1 MRIKNLFATTMVVAI
16 FLSSCQKNFIALEST
31 TAKGEVPQLGNLV
44 FRFNKSLIPDSLI
57 NTWDSTAYVRFEP
70 AIPGRFRW
78 QGPDELVFSPA
89 QPLAPA
95 TSYKAEISNEIL
107 RYTRYNDVKLDEK
120 IAFHTM
126 PLQMMD
132 AQVTWVLPAD
142 DSRNAV
148 PQIAINFNY
157 PVKPSDLKDKLEIE
171 VNGTEYPFQLVT
183 ASPSEI
189 IMVRLEGFK
198 TEDKSFEAKLTL
210 DKGFLP
216 IGGHNKT
223 AEAMKASVTISSP
236 YMLSINSVQTEH
248 DGTDGL
254 VRINT
259 SQELAGDDINSHVR
273 FVPDVAYTVER
284 TETGVILRSDKFDA
298 TESYTLMIDQG
309 LRGRVGGILKEDYV
323 NDVAFGELESE
334 IRFTNKKAVY
344 LSKQGSGNIEVLITN
359 TPKLKLVISRIYEN
373 NLMMAH
379 RYGYEPAGE
388 NRYEEYEEYGEGNNG
403 GSMETVAGDV
413 IYTREID
420 TRSLPKSGNG
430 RLLNVSQV
438 TDRLADV
445 KGIYHVSLRSDKDY
459 WVQDSRF
466 ISLSD
471 IGLIAKQGTD
481 KLTVFAN
488 SIKSANG
495 LQGVTVNVYGINN
508 QLMGTGSTNSS
519 GVAEITLVKRDFS
532 GFKPAMVI
540 AKTAEDFTYLPL
552 NSTRVNTSRF
562 DVGGKHSNATG
573 LDAFVYAERDIYRP
587 GERVNFALLVR
598 DQRWKSPGEIPVQ
611 MKFLF
616 PNGKEF
622 KTFRKSL
629 NEGGAAEAG
638 IDIPSSAITGSY
650 LLEVYSS
657 NNILLT
663 SKNFMIEE
671 FVPDRIKVSSKLD
684 RPSLKP
690 GDKAQVSINAVNFFG
705 PPASDRS
712 FEMEVQV
719 KQKTFDPKNFPDYDF
734 YLANQ
739 SSFNDK
745 TVLEGKTDAEGN
757 AVEYYEVPEMFRN
770 AGLLQANFYTTVFDE
785 TGRPVSKLTS
795 ADIFTQDVYNGVK
808 DDGFYYYGLNQPVR
822 FQLVSVNKDGN
833 PVSSATRITVIKHE
847 YRTALVRNGGYFRYE
862 SQQDDKILVNGD
874 ITVGNG
880 TPYVFIPRSSG
891 EFELRISRPGSNTYL
906 SRSFYAYGGGGSSNA
921 FEVNNEGHVDITTD
935 KDGYQAGETAK
946 ILFKAPF
953 NGRMLVTTERDGV
966 FTSEYLT
973 VSKRTATMDLHFEG
987 AHVPNVYITAT
998 LFKPHEMSDIPLTVA
1013 HGFRS
1018 VAVEERKR
1026 KLAVEITAGKAVR
1039 SNTKQ
1044 SVRVKTAPG
1053 SYVTLAAVDN
1063 GVLQVGDF
1071 KTPDPYGYYYQKRA
1085 LEVNAYDIYPLLFPE
1100 LRTGISSTGG
1110 DGESDM
1116 SKRNNPIPAK
1126 RFKIMSYWCG
1136 LKKTDGNGYA
1146 DFSFDIPQFNGQ
1158 VRLMAVVSNQEKF
1171 GSAESTMQVADPV
1184 VISAALPRFLSPG
1197 DTAYLPV
1204 TLTNTTTRQAS
1215 GQATVN
1221 LSGPLKIVGP
1231 NSLNV
1236 SIPANTESR
1245 IQFKVV
1251 ADPAVNAA
1259 KISLTVSA
1267 LGEKFTD
1274 VTDIAVRPASPLQ
1287 KISGSG
1293 SIAGNGKQV
1302 ISIPPGDF
1310 IQSSFNYELVISRS
1324 PVAAIADQLR
1334 WLVQYP
1340 YGCTEQTVSAAFP
1353 QLYFADLSDVVNAKV
1368 DRKASANA
1376 NVLEAIRKI
1385 KMRQLY
1391 NGAVTLWDGE
1401 GEANWWTTIYAAHFL
1416 IEAKK
1421 AGFDVDP
1428 GLLETMLG
1436 YLSNRLKTKETINY
1450 YYNRNQNKKIAPK
1463 EVSYSLYVLA
1473 LANRSQVPAMN
1484 YYKANP
1490 QLLALD
1496 SRYLLSAAYAVAG
1509 DKNAFRKFLPGAFSG
1524 ELSNQETGGSFYS
1537 ATRDEAIALS
1547 ALVDVDPGNA
1557 QIPVMAKHVAD
1568 RLKNEAYLNTQE
1580 RAFSFLAL
1588 GKIAR
1593 TAAKSDAT
1601 AEVKVNGKTVATVG
1615 ANDWKGN
1622 KALLK
1627 ANQVEVVMKGNGRMY
1642 YSWVAE
1648 GISVS
1653 GAYRQEDNY
1662 LRVRRSFFDRNG
1674 NPIRGNSF
1682 RQNDLVIVAITLEN
1696 AYSNRIENV
1705 VITDMLPAGFEIE
1718 NPRTREIP
1726 GMDWIK
1732 NANLPVSM
1740 DVRDDRIHLFT
1751 DAGNEKQTYYYAVRA
1766 VSTGV
1771 FMQGP
1776 VSADAMYDG
1785 AIHSYHGSG
1794 LIKVLPR

>member
-1 MRIKNLFATTMVVAI
+1 MRIKNLIATTMVVAI
-16 FLSSCQKNFIALEST
+16 FLSSCQKNFIALDST

-44 FRFNKSLIPDSLI
+44 FRFNKSLVPDSLI
-57 NTWDSTAYVRFEP
+57 NTWDSAAYVKFEP

-78 QGPDELVFSPA
+78 QGSDELVFSPS

-95 TSYKAEISNEIL
+95 TNYKAEISNEIL
-107 RYTRYNDVKLDEK
+107 RYSKYNSVKVEDG
-120 IAFHTM
+120 ISFHTM

-148 PQIAINFNY
+148 PQIALSFNY
-157 PVKPSDLKDKLEIE
+157 PVKPADLKDKLEIE
-171 VNGTEYPFQLVT
+171 INGTEYNYQLVT

-189 IMVRLEGFK
+189 ILIRLEGFK

-223 AEAMKASVTISSP
+223 AEDMKASVTISSP
-236 YMLSINSVQTEH
+236 YMLSINNVQSEH
-248 DGTDGL
+248 DGTEGL

-259 SQELAGDDINSHVR
+259 SQELAGDDITSRIR

-284 TETGVILRSDKFDA
+284 TETGVVLRSEKFDA
-298 TESYTLMIDQG
+298 VESYTLMISQG
-309 LRGRVGGILKEDYV
+309 LRGRVGGMLKEDYTS
-323 NDVAFGELESE
+323 DVIFGELESE
-334 IRFTNKKAVY
+334 VRFTNKKAVY

-359 TPKLKLVISRIYEN
+359 TPKLKLIISRIYEN

-379 RYGYEPAGE
+379 RYGYEPPNE
-388 NRYEEYEEYGEGNNG
+388 NRYDHYEGYEDENSQY
-403 GSMETVAGDV
+403 METVAGDV

-430 RLLNVSQV
+430 RLLNVSQF
-438 TDRLADV
+438 TDRLSDT

-471 IGLIAKQGTD
+471 IGLIAKQGSG

-488 SIKSANG
+488 SIKSANTM
-495 LQGVTVNVYGINN
+495 QGVTVNVYGINN

-532 GFKPAMVI
+532 GYKPAMII
-540 AKTAEDFTYLPL
+540 AKTSEDFTYLPL
-552 NSTRVNTSRF
+552 NNTRVNTSRF
-562 DVGGKHSNATG
+562 DVGGKQGNPTG
-573 LDAFVYAERDIYRP
+573 LDAYVYAERDIYRP
-587 GERVNFALLVR
+587 GEKVNFALLVR

-638 IDIPSSAITGSY
+638 IEIPAAAITGSY

-657 NNILLT
+657 NGILLT

-671 FVPDRIKVSSKLD
+671 FVPDRIKVTSKLD

-690 GDKAQVSINAVNFFG
+690 GDKAQITINALNFFG
-705 PPASDRS
+705 PPASDRNY
-712 FEMEVQV
+712 EMEVQV
-719 KQKTFDPKNFPDYDF
+719 KQKTFNAKNFPDYGF
-734 YLANQ
+734 HLSNQ

-745 TVLEGKTDAEGN
+745 TMLEGKTDASGN
-757 AVEYYEVPEMFRN
+757 AVQYYEVPEMYKN

-795 ADIFTQDVYNGVK
+795 SDIFTQDVYNGIK
-808 DDGFYYYGLNQPVR
+808 DDGFDYYGLNQPVR
-822 FQLVSVNKDGN
+822 FQLLSVNKEGN
-833 PVSSATRITVIKHE
+833 AVSATTRITVIKHE
-847 YRTALVRNGGYFRYE
+847 YRTSLVRSGGYFRYD
-862 SQQDDKILVNGD
+862 SQKDDKILVNGD
-874 ITVGNG
+874 ITVANG
-880 TPYVFIPRSSG
+880 TPYVFIPRTSG
-891 EFELRISRPGSNTYL
+891 EYELRVSRPGSNTFL
-906 SRSFYAYGGGGSSNA
+906 SRTFYAYGGGGSSNA

-935 KDGYQAGETAK
+935 KEAYQSGETAK

-966 FTSEYLT
+966 FTHEYLNVT
-973 VSKRTATMDLHFEG
+973 KRTASMDLRFEG
-987 AHVPNVYITAT
+987 AHVPNVYVTAT

-1026 KLAVEITAGKAVR
+1026 KLPVEITAAKAVR

-1044 SVRVKTAPG
+1044 NVRVKTSPG
-1053 SYVTLAAVDN
+1053 TYVTLAAVDN

-1071 KTPDPYGYYYQKRA
+1071 KTPDPYEYYYQKKA

-1126 RFKIMSYWCG
+1126 RFKIMSYWSG
-1136 LKKTDGNGYA
+1136 FKKADANGNA

-1158 VRLMAVVSNQEKF
+1158 VRLMAVASNEEKF
-1171 GSAESTMQVADPV
+1171 GSAESTMQVADPM

-1204 TLTNTTTRQAS
+1204 TLTNTTARQAS
-1215 GQATVN
+1215 GQATVS
-1221 LSGPLKIVGP
+1221 LSGPLKVVGA
-1231 NSLNV
+1231 NTINISV
-1236 SIPANTESR
+1236 PANTESR
-1245 IQFKVV
+1245 VQFKVV

-1259 KISLTVSA
+1259 KISLTVNA

-1274 VTDIAVRPASPLQ
+1274 VTEIAVRPSAPLQ

-1293 SIAGNGKQV
+1293 SLTGNGRQV
-1302 ISIPPGDF
+1302 ISIPKNDF
-1310 IQSSFNYELVISRS
+1310 IESSYNYELVISRS
-1324 PVAAIADQLR
+1324 PVAALADQLR
-1334 WLVQYP
+1334 YLVQYP

-1353 QLYFADLSDVVNAKV
+1353 QLYFGDFSDVVNAKV
-1368 DRKASANA
+1368 DRKANANA
-1376 NVLEAIRKI
+1376 NVMEAIRKI

-1391 NGAVTLWDGE
+1391 NGALTLWDGE

-1416 IEAKK
+1416 LEAKK

-1428 GLLETMLG
+1428 GLVETMLG

-1496 SRYLLSAAYAVAG
+1496 SRYLLAAAYAVAG
-1509 DKNAFRKFLPGAFSG
+1509 DKNAFRNFLPGSFSG

-1568 RLKNEAYLNTQE
+1568 RLKNEAWLNTQE

-1593 TAAKSDAT
+1593 TAARSDAS
-1601 AEVKVNGKTVATVG
+1601 ADVRVNGKTVATVG
-1615 ANDWKGN
+1615 AKEWKGN
-1622 KALLK
+1622 KDLLRS
-1627 ANQVEVVMKGNGRMY
+1627 NQVEVVTKGNGRIY

-1648 GISVS
+1648 GISTS
-1653 GAYRQEDNY
+1653 GAYKQEDNY
-1662 LRVRRSFFDRNG
+1662 LRVRRSFYDRYG
-1674 NPIRGNSF
+1674 NPVHGNSF
-1682 RQNDLVIVAITLEN
+1682 KQNDLVIVAITLEN

-1718 NPRTREIP
+1718 NPRTKEIP

-1732 NANLPVSM
+1732 NASSPISM

-1751 DAGNEKQTYYYAVRA
+1751 DVGSEKQTYYYAVRA

-1785 AIHSYHGSG
+1785 AIHSYHGAG
-1794 LIKVLPR
+1794 IIKVLSR